1 MRGGQWIKMLDNLK
15 GNDTYS
21 TTKEKAQD
29 REEWKRING
38 DYTMMVDLHV
48 YHRKPMMMTYI
59 YKTLYTLTIIVKNR
73 PVYHHLI

>member
-29 REEWKRING
+29 REEWKRIIG
-38 DYTMMVDLHV
+38 DCYDGGPACLRQKTYDDDV
-48 YHRKPMMMTYI
+48 YIKNLIYINNHR
-59 YKTLYTLTIIVKNR
+59 
-73 PVYHHLI
+73 